1 MDVMP
6 LPPSPDRAGSYE
18 ARAREAAQRLEASF
32 LAEMLKSAGLGK
44 QENSLSGGHGEDQ
57 FASFYTNALAE
68 QIAAHQGLG
77 LAEQFFN
84 AMMEARNDA

>member
-1 MDVMP
+1 MELSP
-6 LPPSPDRAGSYE
+6 LSSPAGNAGSYE
-18 ARAREAAQRLEASF
+18 ARARAAAQRLEATF

-44 QENSLSGGHGEDQ
+44 QENSLSGGHGEEQ

-68 QIAAHQGLG
+68 RIAATQGLG

-84 AMMEARNDA
+84 AMMEARHDG